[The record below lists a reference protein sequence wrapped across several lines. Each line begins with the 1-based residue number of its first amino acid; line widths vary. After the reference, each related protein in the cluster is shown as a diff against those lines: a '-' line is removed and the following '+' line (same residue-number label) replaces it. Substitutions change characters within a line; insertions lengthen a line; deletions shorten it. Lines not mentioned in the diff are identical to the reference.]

1 MALAQF
7 AREYRTVRRAEGWG
21 SHDGAY
27 YRALPYR
34 DLTGRFNGIWRIRAR
49 SFNTLIREVIEP
61 LEQQTRLNVLD
72 LGSGSGWLSHRLA
85 RRGHWVVAV
94 DLLDDTLDGL
104 GATRH
109 YDCDIRPVLAE
120 FDRLPLTPERVD
132 VAIFNASL
140 HYSTNYAATLGETLR
155 VLRARGTLV
164 ILDSPMYFDADS
176 GTRMVQERRAQ
187 FLARY
192 GFASD
197 ALSSEHFL
205 TPARLDTLSAELGIS
220 WRVYRPSLDWR
231 SAIGRTLGGLRAR
244 REPAHFPV
252 IVGRRR

>member
-1 MALAQF
+1 
-7 AREYRTVRRAEGWG
+7 
-21 SHDGAY
+21 
-27 YRALPYR
+27 
-34 DLTGRFNGIWRIRAR
+34 
-49 SFNTLIREVIEP
+49 
-61 LEQQTRLNVLD
+61 
-72 LGSGSGWLSHRLA
+72 
-85 RRGHWVVAV
+85 
-94 DLLDDTLDGL
+94 
-104 GATRH
+104 
-109 YDCDIRPVLAE
+109 
-120 FDRLPLTPERVD
+120 
-132 VAIFNASL
+132 
-140 HYSTNYAATLGETLR
+140 
-155 VLRARGTLV
+155 
-164 ILDSPMYFDADS
+164 
-176 GTRMVQERRAQ
+176 MVQERRAQ